1 MTHRQEVVRDAVS
14 RDIAARWCAL
24 AEQRLQ
30 HLSEMFETGRWRRY
44 HSEIAFLENIQEAK
58 RAVQTWRALATGA
71 DVAEAA
77 ASVTPAFGWSPA
89 TMPRVFPREQQ
100 AQTVQ
105 PKAVHIAPETAVP
118 VRLDPKPDVLAEI
131 IEAPIAPRNE
141 PPAPVAPPAMMAP
154 PTMAAFI
161 APAEMPPLRAPAARA
176 PFTAPAV
183 RSPLAPA
190 ATAPSTAPEVK
201 LPLAVPAAKPSK
213 SAPAAM
219 AALLPQFAPPPEE
232 IVAAPERVVEF
243 TFSLDGLEAKYPL
256 LRNAF

>member
-1 MTHRQEVVRDAVS
+1 MTHRQEFVREEFVRDAAGS
-14 RDIAARWCAL
+14 RQIAARWCAL

-89 TMPRVFPREQQ
+89 TMPRMAPREQQ
-100 AQTVQ
+100 AQTMQ
-105 PKAVHIAPETAVP
+105 PKAVHIAPETVMP

-131 IEAPIAPRNE
+131 TEAPIAPL
-141 PPAPVAPPAMMAP
+141 AMPVAWPS
-154 PTMAAFI
+154 FI
-161 APAEMPPLRAPAARA
+161 APAEMPPLKAPAAKA

-183 RSPLAPA
+183 RSPLAEPA
-190 ATAPSTAPEVK
+190 ATAPFAAPEVR
-201 LPLAVPAAKPSK
+201 PPVPAAKPPK
-213 SAPAAM
+213 TAPAAM
-219 AALLPQFAPPPEE
+219 AALLPQFAPPAEE

>member
-1 MTHRQEVVRDAVS
+1 MAIG

-89 TMPRVFPREQQ
+89 TMPRMAPREQQ
-100 AQTVQ
+100 AQTMQ
-105 PKAVHIAPETAVP
+105 PKAVHIVPETTTP

-131 IEAPIAPRNE
+131 TEAPIAPL
-141 PPAPVAPPAMMAP
+141 AMPVAWPSF
-154 PTMAAFI
+154 T
-161 APAEMPPLRAPAARA
+161 APAEMPPLRAPAAKA

-183 RSPLAPA
+183 RSPLAEPA
-190 ATAPSTAPEVK
+190 ATRPFAAPEVR
-201 LPLAVPAAKPSK
+201 PPVPAAKPPK
-213 SAPAAM
+213 TAPVAM

>member
-1 MTHRQEVVRDAVS
+1 
-14 RDIAARWCAL
+14 
-24 AEQRLQ
+24 
-30 HLSEMFETGRWRRY
+30 MFETGRWRRY

-89 TMPRVFPREQQ
+89 TMPRVFPREPQ
-100 AQTVQ
+100 AQTAQPNILQPKALQPKPLQPQIMQ

-131 IEAPIAPRNE
+131 TEAPIAPLAA
-141 PPAPVAPPAMMAP
+141 PTPAAIAS
-154 PTMAAFI
+154 FI
-161 APAEMPPLRAPAARA
+161 APAEMPPLKAPAARA
-176 PFTAPAV
+176 PFIVPAV
-183 RSPLAPA
+183 RPPLAPA
-190 ATAPSTAPEVK
+190 AMAPFTAPEVRP
-201 LPLAVPAAKPSK
+201 PLAAPATKPPKAVPAV
-213 SAPAAM
+213 M
-219 AALLPQFAPPPEE
+219 AALLPQFAPPAEE

>member
-1 MTHRQEVVRDAVS
+1 MAVGRDLAL
-14 RDIAARWCAL
+14 RWCAL

-58 RAVQTWRALATGA
+58 RAVQTWRALATGG

-89 TMPRVFPREQQ
+89 TMPRVFPRVQQ

-118 VRLDPKPDVLAEI
+118 VRLDPKSDILAEI
-131 IEAPIAPRNE
+131 AEAPLAAPLA
-141 PPAPVAPPAMMAP
+141 PAARPSF
-154 PTMAAFI
+154 T
-161 APAEMPPLRAPAARA
+161 APAEMPPL
-176 PFTAPAV
+176 AV
-183 RSPLAPA
+183 A
-190 ATAPSTAPEVK
+190 
-201 LPLAVPAAKPSK
+201 AAKPPNT
-213 SAPAAM
+213 APAAM
-219 AALLPQFAPPPEE
+219 AALLPQFAPPADE

>member
-1 MTHRQEVVRDAVS
+1 MTHRQEVVRDVAVS

-71 DVAEAA
+71 DVAAAA

-105 PKAVHIAPETAVP
+105 PKAVHIAPEAAVP
-118 VRLDPKPDVLAEI
+118 VRLDPTPDVLADI
-131 IEAPIAPRNE
+131 TEAPIAPFS
-141 PPAPVAPPAMMAP
+141 APPALAP
-154 PTMAAFI
+154 
-161 APAEMPPLRAPAARA
+161 RA
-176 PFTAPAV
+176 APAV
-183 RSPLAPA
+183 MPPPTA
-190 ATAPSTAPEVK
+190 AT
-201 LPLAVPAAKPSK
+201 
-213 SAPAAM
+213 
-219 AALLPQFAPPPEE
+219 LLPQFSPPAAE
-232 IVAAPERVVEF
+232 IVAGPERVVEF